1 MGNRRN
7 DVLDAAIALLGE
19 RGVRGVTHRAVDAA
33 ATLPAGSTSN
43 YFRTSDALL
52 IAVIERFEERE
63 RANLDDIAVT
73 ICPTGPA
80 ELADLLAAGA
90 RDAVGPHR
98 TLTLARYAILVE
110 SAQRPAL
117 REQLSE
123 SAARVNAWAVNWMKM
138 AGSASPERHA
148 PIVQN
153 YFTGLVLHQLAR
165 PRPDFDPAPPLLA
178 LITALMGEG
187 S

>member
-7 DVLDAAIALLGE
+7 ELLDAAIALLGE

-33 ATLPAGSTSN
+33 AGLPAGSTSN
-43 YFRTSDALL
+43 HFRTSDALL
-52 IAVIERFEERE
+52 IAVIQRFEERE
-63 RANLDDIAVT
+63 RTDLDDIAAT

-80 ELADLLAAGA
+80 ELADLLAAWA
-90 RDAVGPHR
+90 RDAAGPHR
-98 TLTLARYAILVE
+98 ALTLTRYAILVE

-117 REQLSE
+117 REQISE
-123 SAARVNAWAVNWMKM
+123 SGARVNVWAANWMKM
-138 AGSASPERHA
+138 AGSASPEQHA

-153 YFTGLVLHQLAR
+153 YLTGLVLHQLAR
-165 PRPDFDPAPPLLA
+165 PRPDFDPAPPLRA
-178 LITALMGEG
+178 LITALIGEG